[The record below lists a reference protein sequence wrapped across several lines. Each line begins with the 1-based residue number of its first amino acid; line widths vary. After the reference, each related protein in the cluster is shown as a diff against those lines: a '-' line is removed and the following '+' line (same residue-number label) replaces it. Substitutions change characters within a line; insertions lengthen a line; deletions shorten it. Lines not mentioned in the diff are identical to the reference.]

1 MPGGSSTVPGDTS
14 KTESPVPLLGAAGQA
29 GSVDQQDGIKDE
41 PHSAMHSAPLTVEGV
56 CRQEQY
62 CILV

>member
-1 MPGGSSTVPGDTS
+1 MPGGSSAVPGDTS
-14 KTESPVPLLGAAGQA
+14 KKESPAPLLGAAGQE

-41 PHSAMHSAPLTVEGV
+41 QHSAMHSSPLTAEGA
-56 CRQEQY
+56 CQQEQY